1 MEKKSEKF
9 VLKQENV
16 RILTQYGA
24 RNSDDFMATTNPP
37 ACLTCSMPQ
46 LEIIEGNRRP
56 ETEFGSPL
64 AFYRVLSTAA

>member
-37 ACLTCSMPQ
+37 ACLTCSMPDP
-46 LEIIEGNRRP
+46 G
-56 ETEFGSPL
+56 T
-64 AFYRVLSTAA
+64 TTH